1 MEILNDFKTSLADSL
16 ANKLFLTYLDME
28 DALIYNYVSV
38 RNGDWN
44 ALYIDSL
51 SGSLAYL
58 AASGHRSYTKTVL
71 VYQ

>member
-16 ANKLFLTYLDME
+16 ANKLFLTYLDMV

-44 ALYIDSL
+44 AYIDSL
-51 SGSLAYL
+51 SGILPYL